1 MKNDRILR
9 TTFADNELLNYE
21 LLPGVPIIEICNK
34 ERVLIENHRGIIGYG
49 CNEIRVKV
57 RYGCVCV
64 CGNQLKLLRMSKTK
78 LVITGKIC
86 GVTLQG

>member
-1 MKNDRILR
+1 MKSDRNLR
-9 TTFADNELLNYE
+9 TTFAVSEYMKFE
-21 LLPGVPIIEICNK
+21 LLPGIPIIEICDQ

-49 CNEIRVKV
+49 CNEVRVKV

-64 CGNQLKLLRMSKTK
+64 CGHQLKLMRMSKTK

>member
-1 MKNDRILR
+1 MKGNRKLR
-9 TTFADNELLNYE
+9 ATFAANEQINYE
-21 LLPGVPIIEICNK
+21 LLPGVPIIEICDQ

-49 CNEIRVKV
+49 CNEVRVKV

-64 CGNQLKLLRMSKTK
+64 CGHQLKLMRMSKTK